1 MIINGKNYKISGFA
15 DEIAD
20 SFEEQLIHIKSL
32 GIEYIEVRGV
42 NGKNISTLSE
52 EEMKMAKVL
61 LDKYG
66 IAVSAIGSPIGK
78 VGVNDDFDKHINVFM
93 NVIKAAL
100 ILDTKNIRVFSF
112 YLPEED
118 GRDGRFINHQAAVFA
133 KMEKLLD
140 IADEN
145 GVVLCHENERG
156 IYGDSPEGC
165 LDLMKKFGSRMK
177 FVFDPA
183 NFIVSGYEPYPYAF
197 GLLKQYIGY
206 VHIKDA
212 KPYGEKA
219 SGDSGIYPAGGGNGK
234 IKEMLA
240 DLFAEGFDSFLSIEP
255 HLSVFAGIDQLE
267 HGENKLV
274 KNKFA
279 SKKEAFDAAFEGL
292 KSCLPK

>member
-1 MIINGKNYKISGFA
+1 MIINGKNYKVSGFS
-15 DEIAD
+15 DEIAEN
-20 SFEEQLIHIKSL
+20 FEEQLIHIKSL

-42 NGKNISTLSE
+42 NGKNISSLTEDEL
-52 EEMKMAKVL
+52 KDAKEL

-66 IAVSAIGSPIGK
+66 VAASAIGSPIGK
-78 VGVNDDFDKHINVFM
+78 VGVNDDFDKHISVFM
-93 NVIKAAL
+93 NVIKAAK

-118 GRDGRFINHQAAVFA
+118 RKDGRFINHQEAVFA
-133 KMEKLLD
+133 KMAKLLD

-145 GVVLCHENERG
+145 GVTLCHENERD

-165 LDLMKKFGSRMK
+165 LDLMKKFGNRMK

-212 KPYGEKA
+212 KPSGE
-219 SGDSGIYPAGGGNGK
+219 DSGIYPAGGGNGR
-234 IKEMLA
+234 IKETLA
-240 DLFAEGFDSFLSIEP
+240 ELFADGFDSFLSIEP
-255 HLSVFAGIDQLE
+255 HLSVFSGIDQLE

-274 KNKFA
+274 KNKFS
-279 SKKEAFDAAFEGL
+279 SKKEAFNAAFEGL
-292 KSCLPK
+292 KSCLPQ